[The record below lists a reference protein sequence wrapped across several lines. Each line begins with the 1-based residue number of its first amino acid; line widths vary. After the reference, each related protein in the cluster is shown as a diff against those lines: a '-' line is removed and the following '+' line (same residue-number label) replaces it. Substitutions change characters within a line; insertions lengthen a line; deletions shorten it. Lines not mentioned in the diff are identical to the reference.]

1 MGYQSRPQH
10 QPRPQSRSRIWDP
23 DTILELKHP
32 KKGVHSCTGYNKSR
46 GNSRCMNS
54 VGSFKHGFDILFTLA
69 NTKPA
74 AAASSRSLK
83 TAAIHTLCHL
93 HQGQIDGTVHRWKLA
108 LEKIVVDQSQGR
120 TNKAS
125 KQYWS
130 SYSTPDN
137 GKWRFEDKAGR
148 KDPGNYAAVNQHFRE
163 KAQKEEEQ
171 RKAAEEERRKVAEE
185 IRKARESARERLRLA
200 QMEREQKLAAEWTE
214 ALSEYRM
221 RWSDIKSRHPGQEMT
236 GRNIPW
242 PVKSGLLRDVNKN
255 SVSEFVKK
263 AMSSEDTA
271 EKKFILINAETKKWH
286 TDKVMQHFGRDM
298 VEGEVHEELATV
310 AKHLKSRAFHCTGY
324 RQERGS
330 GKHS

>member
-1 MGYQSRPQH
+1 MRYQSRLQH

-32 KKGVHSCTGYNKSR
+32 KKGVHSCTGYTKSR
-46 GNSRCMNS
+46 GNPRCMNS
-54 VGSFKHGFDILFTLA
+54 VGSFKHGFDILCTLA
-69 NTKPA
+69 NTKP

-108 LEKIVVDQSQGR
+108 LEKIDVDQSQGR
-120 TNKAS
+120 TNKTS

-130 SYSTPDN
+130 CYSTPDN
-137 GKWRFEDKAGR
+137 GKWRSEDKAER
-148 KDPGNYAAVNQHFRE
+148 KCPGNYTPDNQHLRE
-163 KAQKEEEQ
+163 KVQQEEEQ

-185 IRKARESARERLRLA
+185 IQKARESARERLRLA
-200 QMEREQKLAAEWTE
+200 QVEREQKSAAEWTE

-221 RWSDIKSRHPGQEMT
+221 RWADIKSSQEMT
-236 GRNIPW
+236 GRTIPW
-242 PVKSGLLRDVNKN
+242 PVKSGLLRDVNRDN
-255 SVSEFVKK
+255 VSEFIRK

-286 TDKVMQHFGRDM
+286 TDKVMQHFGRDI

-310 AKHLKSRAFHCTGY
+310 AKVTVEL
-324 RQERGS
+324 RQEVSRQRQR
-330 GKHS
+330 